1 MSSTSTFVEN
11 YQRIGNT
18 VVSGSQLLS
27 YLKGPDVR
35 ALEFSAQVNNNPIVS
50 AAVGPTGTFLD
61 ASHLVQATVSSLL
74 VSPAVVGS
82 TGLLNLG
89 PDTADN
95 AKSYVDFFNLRST
108 NDTRVLRFVLASPTG
123 NISLGNSSGTNSNVA
138 VQLNGTSSS
147 TQQLYIPG
155 VLVGN
160 PQSGSPGSE
169 RIVLVSSSN
178 LNSGSQTVQF
188 NLLASSQ

>member
-1 MSSTSTFVEN
+1 MSTFVEN
-11 YQRIGNT
+11 YQRMGNT

-74 VSPAVVGS
+74 VSPATAGG
-82 TGLLNLG
+82 TGFLNLG
-89 PDTADN
+89 PDTSDN

-108 NDTRVLRFVLASPTG
+108 NDTRVLRFVLSSPTG
-123 NISLGNSSGTNSNVA
+123 NISLGNSSGTHSNVD

-147 TQQLYIPG
+147 TQQLYIPTA
-155 VLVGN
+155 LVGTA
-160 PQSGSPGSE
+160 QSGCAGAQ
-169 RIVLVSSSN
+169 RTVLVSSSN

-188 NLLASSQ
+188 NLLAGSQ